1 MLSKE
6 ELLRCAAVSTVIVCC
21 PGGLVEDVVELESG
35 RPARL
40 HIGLEMLYRVTT
52 PKPESMLLLLLG
64 V

>member
-35 RPARL
+35 RPGGL
-40 HIGLEMLYRVTT
+40 HIGLERFYSR
-52 PKPESMLLLLLG
+52 PESMLLLLLG